1 MASVLEIM
9 SSDVQVVAPGDTL
22 RAAAQ
27 LMQDRDVGA
36 LPVCEGNTLL
46 GIVTDRDI
54 AVRGVAGGLDPDQD
68 RVSDVMTDGVEVCS
82 ADDDAQAVM
91 RLMGE
96 MQVRRLPVV
105 DGDGRLMGIV
115 SLADLATRQSAPVDQ
130 AVREMVALLG

>member
-1 MASVLEIM
+1 MASVSEIM
-9 SSDVQVVAPGDTL
+9 SSDVQVVAPEDSL

-36 LPVCEGNTLL
+36 LPVCEGNTLV

-68 RVSDVMTDGVEVCS
+68 RVSDVMTDSVEVCS

-130 AVREMVALLG
+130 AVRRHGG